1 MKSVNDNLLNQVA
14 ESYEQ
19 EKLRIQKEELSPTEY
34 EQAIRKLCKR
44 IKY

>member
-1 MKSVNDNLLNQVA
+1 MKSVNDNLLNIM
-14 ESYEQ
+14 EKSYEQ
-19 EKLRIQKEELSPTEY
+19 EKLKIQKEELSPTEY